1 MNSDLGRLFIDLY
14 PSGIDQQNDR
24 SFVEDA
30 AIEMMEGT
38 AGIPMDEEEDKI
50 PLLEPRTPSTLE
62 DERVRLD

>member
-1 MNSDLGRLFIDLY
+1 MGRLFIDLY

-24 SFVEDA
+24 GFVEDA

-38 AGIPMDEEEDKI
+38 AGIPMDEEEDEI
-50 PLLEPRTPSTLE
+50 PPLEPRTPSTPE